1 MELQQLSLE
10 QIREKLQEVEQ
21 SKADLEKALYQRWQS
36 AKTELA
42 QQIREMIDKNGYD
55 AEEIMS
61 MVMPRRRRG
70 AGAGTGAT
78 AARKGERAYPRYVDP
93 QNPDNIYVRGVLP
106 AWMKQKMVEQG
117 YDPSVKQD
125 RESFKNNYLQVVHQ

>member
-21 SKADLEKALYQRWQS
+21 SKADLEKALYQRWHS

-42 QQIREMIDKNGYD
+42 QQIRDMIEQHGYE
-55 AEEIMS
+55 AEEIMA
-61 MVMPRRRRG
+61 MVLPRRRRG
-70 AGAGTGAT
+70 AGA
-78 AARKGERAYPRYVDP
+78 ARNAERAYPRYVDP